1 MGSASHISRPFIF
14 LLLVLNFLI
23 LWTLTTS
30 ALTNLDYHLGQ
41 SKYGNAFVSEEES
54 FHGPNSAKLSV
65 DNKGNYIRIPI
76 YMDEPMPLD
85 DLNLLSMWINPQAGN
100 GKIQLELFLDGDG
113 DESYDSASS
122 SDLSLRSLQKTWSDL
137 EMSYS
142 QWNELDGFD
151 LEYEKYGDKNFTS
164 GSLEDCISK
173 LDGKSVVKLYITIY
187 KDKNIPNTSMFIDY
201 IKIGDEIISFE
212 PLEDEDVKKAPKSVS
227 QGGQITYTIT
237 YGNNQ
242 LEPVDLVVREDYDL
256 RTIFIEAYP
265 MPDPGT
271 NNVWTFPNL
280 PPGAHGQIVIKMKT
294 SKPTCK
300 AKIEGEVSGLGYAS
314 TDGFLS
320 TNSESYQ
327 VTNNVAITSGEYNF
341 TDSTTTA
348 VRPIVGSTLNYGEH
362 GSGFYHA
369 KEELAYSPA
378 SIHLEREING
388 SRVPVF
394 LNFSKHFIPIQG
406 SWFADLKAENGV
418 RDIRWSDSYYQASLI
433 NLSSRVQLGKTLSY
447 LETSSRFVGIL
458 DRSTEWPG
466 GITDQRLVGDFTL
479 QGKARWRQ
487 SNKTVSPEK
496 EGLDCCPLIP
506 GQK

>member
-1 MGSASHISRPFIF
+1 MGEPSHINRPLVF
-14 LLLVLNFLI
+14 LLILLNYIL
-23 LWTLTTS
+23 LWTSITPG
-30 ALTNLDYHLGQ
+30 LTNLDYHLGQ
-41 SKYGNAFVSEEES
+41 SKYGDASVSGEES
-54 FHGPNSAKLSV
+54 FHGSNSAKLSV
-65 DNKGNYIRIPI
+65 DSKGNYIRISI
-76 YMDEPMPLD
+76 YMDEPLPLD
-85 DLNLLSMWINPQAGN
+85 DLNLFSMWINPQTGN
-100 GKIQLELFLDGDG
+100 GKIQLELFMDGNG
-113 DESYDSASS
+113 DDSYDSDSS
-122 SDLSLRSLQKTWSDL
+122 SDVSLRSLQESWSDMG
-137 EMSYS
+137 MSYS

-151 LEYEKYGDKNFTS
+151 LEYEKYGDKNFAS

-173 LDGKSVVKLYITIY
+173 LDGKSVVKFYITIY
-187 KDKNIPNTSMFIDY
+187 RDKNTPNTAAFIDY
-201 IKIGDEIISFE
+201 LKFGDEIISFE

-242 LEPVDLVVREDYDL
+242 LEPVDLVVREDYDP

-271 NNVWTFPNL
+271 TNVWTFPNL

-348 VRPIVGSTLNYGEH
+348 VRPIVGSILNYGEH

-394 LNFSKHFIPIQG
+394 LNFSKHFMSIHG

-418 RDIRWSDSYYQASLI
+418 RDIRWSDRYYQASLI
-433 NLSSRVQLGKTLSY
+433 NQSSRVQLGKTLSY

-458 DRSTEWPG
+458 DRTTEWPG
-466 GITDQRLVGDFTL
+466 GFTDQRLAGDFTL

-487 SNKTVSPEK
+487 TNKTVSPEK
-496 EGLDCCPLIP
+496 EGLDCCPLIQ
-506 GQK
+506 GET

>member
-1 MGSASHISRPFIF
+1 MGEPSHIIRSSIFI
-14 LLLVLNFLI
+14 LLFLNFLI
-23 LWTLTTS
+23 LWTSTTS

-41 SKYGNAFVSEEES
+41 SKYGDASVSGEKS
-54 FHGPNSAKLSV
+54 FHGSNSAKLSV
-65 DNKGNYIRIPI
+65 DSKGNYIRVSI
-76 YMDEPMPLD
+76 YMDEPLLLD
-85 DLNLLSMWINPQAGN
+85 DLDLFSMWINPQTGN

-113 DESYDSASS
+113 DDSYDSDSS
-122 SDLSLRSLQKTWSDL
+122 SDVSLRSLQKSWSDL

-151 LEYEKYGDKNFTS
+151 LEYEKYGDKKFAP

-173 LDGKSVVKLYITIY
+173 LDGKSVVKLYITFY
-187 KDKNIPNTSMFIDY
+187 KDKNIPNTATFVDY
-201 IKIGDEIISFE
+201 LKFGDEIISFE
-212 PLEDEDVKKAPKSVS
+212 PLEEEDVKNAPKSVS

-242 LEPVDLVVREDYDL
+242 LEPVNLVVREDYDL
-256 RTIFIEAYP
+256 RTIFVEAYP

-271 NNVWTFPNL
+271 NNVWTFQNL

-348 VRPIVGSTLNYGEH
+348 VRPIVGSTLNYGAH

-369 KEELAYSPA
+369 SEELAYSPA
-378 SIHLEREING
+378 SIFAEREING
-388 SRVPVF
+388 STVPVF
-394 LNFSKHFIPIQG
+394 VNFSKHLMPFQG
-406 SWFADLKAENGV
+406 SWFADLQAENRV
-418 RDIRWSDSYYQASLI
+418 RDIRWSDNYYQASLI
-433 NLSSRVQLGKTLSY
+433 NQSSRVQLGKTLSY
-447 LETSSRFVGIL
+447 LETSSHFVGLL
-458 DRSTEWPG
+458 DRTTEWPG
-466 GITDQRLVGDFTL
+466 GITDQRLAGNFTL

-487 SNKTVSPEK
+487 TNKTVSPEK

-506 GQK
+506 GQT